1 MEDRYIS
8 HLCVL
13 RVSVMSYF
21 APASGPAQLVEAR
34 PRMVEGQ
41 SVQLVYDASA
51 IAANGLGRTVE
62 AVIAQVVKNST
73 ALLFRGELLSATN
86 PVMVP
91 TSWLASETIWEHL
104 CATP

>member
-1 MEDRYIS
+1 MLKQKNASLKEGGTVWIPCEVKEGMFPTEHYI
-8 HLCVL
+8 H
-13 RVSVMSYF
+13 
-21 APASGPAQLVEAR
+21 VEVPGEKAITGFI
-34 PRMVEGQ
+34 PQEEVKEEGQ
-41 SVQLVYDASA
+41 V
-51 IAANGLGRTVE
+51 R
-62 AVIAQVVKNST
+62 AVIAQIAKESA

>member
-1 MEDRYIS
+1 MLKQKNASLKEGGTVWIPCEVKEGMFPTERYI
-8 HLCVL
+8 HVEVL
-13 RVSVMSYF
+13 GEKAITGFIPR
-21 APASGPAQLVEAR
+21 EA
-34 PRMVEGQ
+34 VKEEGQ
-41 SVQLVYDASA
+41 V
-51 IAANGLGRTVE
+51 R

-86 PVMVP
+86 QVMVP